1 MKVNFGNIIFSL
13 TLSILQIDTK
23 LLPTMQTI
31 ISYKEHNVNI
41 NMVVI
46 LHIESREQQM
56 KETQVQYTIHNLS
69 KLIFIWIYN
78 TLNINE
84 LGC

>member
-56 KETQVQYTIHNLS
+56 KETQVQYMIHNLS
-69 KLIFIWIYN
+69 KLIFIWA
-78 TLNINE
+78 LA
-84 LGC
+84 LF

>member
-69 KLIFIWIYN
+69 KLIFIWAMA
-78 TLNINE
+78 LF
-84 LGC
+84 